1 MYVYKIWCLVCRN
14 IFHLF
19 DLFLQR
25 SDRPARQEVE
35 EMNLDRRGWEPLV
48 QQWEEEGSSIR
59 RTRELTASSLG
70 AVLQQWRTSSPAHSH
85 HLYIIYGQHPFND
98 LAPRLSFQKKGG
110 WTASVAMTT
119 FIEALARISGSPP
132 WVMAVVDTSFLLHRH

>member
-1 MYVYKIWCLVCRN
+1 MFIKYGALFVGTFFIYLIFSCRDQ
-14 IFHLF
+14 IDQLGKKWK
-19 DLFLQR
+19 
-25 SDRPARQEVE
+25 
-35 EMNLDRRGWEPLV
+35 MNLDRRGWEPLV

-70 AVLQQWRTSSPAHSH
+70 AVLQQWRTNSPAHSH